1 ARRSSPPA
9 HSTRTRAASVETR
22 SVLGNPMDSMYT
34 HQSKPC
40 QEVAQSEDGSPT
52 SSAPRWR
59 SSRGTLR
66 GFWAAS
72 MRATRRTCPP
82 LKETRVRSTLIDDL
96 RTLALAGSGTLALHR
111 ESVDVGAL
119 LQDLVAAFGA
129 RAEAAGVALTTE
141 CPADLTTVEVDS
153 VRIRQ

>member
-1 ARRSSPPA
+1 
-9 HSTRTRAASVETR
+9 
-22 SVLGNPMDSMYT
+22 
-34 HQSKPC
+34 SKPC

-66 GFWAAS
+66 VFWAAS

-153 VRIRQ
+153 VRIRQVIANLLTNALQHSGAGGHIRVRCQWRAERAE